1 MAHFKKISALLAL
14 TVLIGESAMA
24 SNLQKAKD
32 AFDHLDK
39 DHLNIVEEFYDQNA
53 LFQDPI
59 HQIKGTK
66 AIRSY
71 YEGLY
76 KNVETIHFE
85 YKRTSELG
93 ELVTLE
99 WQMHLKSPSLNSGQE
114 ITLDG
119 VSLITFGGK
128 EGKVISHRDYFDMG
142 EFIYERIPVLSS
154 VIGFVKK
161 KMKGS
166 SAD

>member
-1 MAHFKKISALLAL
+1 MEFKKIIFILALLIFL
-14 TVLIGESAMA
+14 GDFAMA

-39 DHLNIVEEFYDQNA
+39 NHLNVVDEFYDENA
-53 LFQDPI
+53 VFQDPV
-59 HQIKGTK
+59 HEIKGTK

-76 KNVETIHFE
+76 KKVDSIRFQF
-85 YKRTSELG
+85 KRTSEVND
-93 ELVTLE
+93 LVTLE
-99 WQMHLKSPSLNSGQE
+99 WSMFLRTPSIDSGKE

-128 EGKVISHRDYFDMG
+128 DGKVISHRDYFDMG
-142 EFIYERIPVLSS
+142 EFIYERVPVLRS
-154 VIGFVKK
+154 VIGYIKR
-161 KMKGS
+161 KMAGES
-166 SAD
+166 SN